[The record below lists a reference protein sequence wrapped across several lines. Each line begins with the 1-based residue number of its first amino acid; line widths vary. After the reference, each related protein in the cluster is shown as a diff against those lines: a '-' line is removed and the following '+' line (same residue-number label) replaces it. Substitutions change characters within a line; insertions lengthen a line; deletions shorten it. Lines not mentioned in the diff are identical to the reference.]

1 MRLDFANIRLKPII
15 FEGPEVA
22 ELWRFL
28 QHRWTRFIHPVGRP
42 RIWNPGK
49 WRWNERVLVLG
60 ESVACISASLALI
73 AELLQWHGT
82 NWSRLATP
90 IVGSVSLL
98 WYAWD
103 TVSVGDRPLTTVSI
117 QNIRQVVQG
126 MMMEDAG
133 AVVDWQNPD
142 DQGSIPLRIE

>member
-49 WRWNERVLVLG
+49 WRWNERVLVPG
-60 ESVACISASLALI
+60 ESVACISATLALI

-82 NWSRLATP
+82 NWSLLATP
-90 IVGSVSLL
+90 HRGVRVAPLVRLG
-98 WYAWD
+98 YRFRR
-103 TVSVGDRPLTTVSI
+103 RPPLATVSI
-117 QNIRQVVQG
+117 KNIRQVVQG